1 MEKTKTFKDL
11 IAWQKAHEFVLS
23 VYKFTGAFPR
33 SEIYGLVS
41 QFRRAG
47 VSIPANVAEGYKR
60 LGVADKARF
69 YNIAQA
75 SLEEC
80 RYYLILSKDLDYL
93 DETNYLKNSLLLEEV
108 SRLLNS
114 YSSKVA
120 NRR

>member
-1 MEKTKTFKDL
+1 MHGK
-11 IAWQKAHEFVLS
+11 KAHEFVLS

>member
-47 VSIPANVAEGYKR
+47 VSIPANVA
-60 LGVADKARF
+60 
-69 YNIAQA
+69 
-75 SLEEC
+75 
-80 RYYLILSKDLDYL
+80 
-93 DETNYLKNSLLLEEV
+93 
-108 SRLLNS
+108 
-114 YSSKVA
+114 
-120 NRR
+120 